1 MGSGTKGASEKH
13 SRQEVSRCGG
23 GLRSGTDFP
32 VLWSPKAGFLL
43 PTLFSTA
50 PRSAA
55 AFFALRKQRENC
67 FGLSRGKRIIRRG
80 LLLLARNRARTEH
93 RSSRMGKFMP
103 PVRKLIAFI
112 ALRSLPENWSGKGI
126 WRRITRLRRQQPSAL
141 RLLWTGTG

>member
-23 GLRSGTDFP
+23 GLRSGMDFP

-55 AFFALRKQRENC
+55 AFFALRKQRGNR
-67 FGLSRGKRIIRRG
+67 FGLSRGKKRITRRG
-80 LLLLARNRARTEH
+80 LLFLARNRARTEH
-93 RSSRMGKFMP
+93 QSSRTGKFMR
-103 PVRKLIAFI
+103 PVRK
-112 ALRSLPENWSGKGI
+112 
-126 WRRITRLRRQQPSAL
+126 
-141 RLLWTGTG
+141 